1 MQIGCALGATD
12 AKFASLIL
20 AAKTVILIV
29 IDRKRTTYPVAII
42 KNSGGAGVKGGTIGM
57 NQCFGMYTFGIAQ
70 NRTNEIQ
77 IVNRVQQYLYPWQTL

>member
-20 AAKTVILIV
+20 AAKTVIVL
-29 IDRKRTTYPVAII
+29 DRKRTAYPVAII
-42 KNSGGAGVKGGTIGM
+42 KNSGGVGVRGGAIGM
-57 NQCFGMYTFGIAQ
+57 TQCFGMYTFGIAQ

-77 IVNRVQQYLYPWQTL
+77 IVKRVQQYLYPWQAF